1 MVRLDVRHWLHRWE
15 AVVIKQSHAKYGV
28 FMSALA
34 GAVMAYNRDDMMLLV
49 QAVRNGNPDLY
60 TNHAE
65 EEMIHFLKPHQVKA
79 YVRRITRGVE
89 VCFKEIYA

>member
-15 AVVIKQSHAKYGV
+15 AVIKQSHAKYGV

-34 GAVMAYNRDDMMLLV
+34 GAVMAYNRDNLML
-49 QAVRNGNPDLY
+49 
-60 TNHAE
+60 
-65 EEMIHFLKPHQVKA
+65 PHQVKA